1 MHKTN
6 NNPYHKPKGRNMN
19 YLNIHLL
26 FTFAAGNPNRD
37 DFGVPKTVIY
47 GGAERSRISS
57 QAMTRPK
64 RLYLEKTDEPTYRS
78 KFHDRNIAH
87 GVLDLAEAHGTR
99 VTDALREQV
108 SKAAKEKVAVL
119 TTSSDKKKDTTIWL
133 GSKEIDT
140 AIAQIFD
147 KLIAKEQ
154 ADGSTGADFLSNQ
167 TTSLSIASFGRMFA
181 NAPKLQNEAA
191 IQRSHAFTTHAANVD
206 VDYFTA
212 VGDLPNDKDDNGA
225 DHLNLALL
233 TGGVYYWHCNLDIR
247 QLAKTWLGI
256 REDDARERLINLFD
270 ALAWGLP
277 TGRANTTAYRGAPS
291 LILVQP
297 ALSPVSL
304 QSAFETPV
312 EPEYRQGHLQPS
324 ANTLLE
330 ELRFV
335 GGLQPSHFED
345 AHLVLASSGL
355 SGLNAQ
361 GAKTES
367 NLDDLA
373 GWFADYVLN
382 EVGGA

>member
-1 MHKTN
+1 
-6 NNPYHKPKGRNMN
+6 MN

-87 GVLDLAEAHGTR
+87 GVIDLAEAHGTR
-99 VTDALREQV
+99 VTDALGEKIF
-108 SKAAKEKVAVL
+108 KAAKEKVDEL
-119 TTSSDKKKDTTIWL
+119 TKNKDKKSQDGKDKKDTTIWL

-147 KLIAKEQ
+147 KLIAKGQ
-154 ADGSTGADFLSNQ
+154 ADGSTGTDFLSNQ

-212 VGDLPNDKDDNGA
+212 VGDLPNDKEDNGA

-291 LILVQP
+291 LIVVQP

-312 EPEYRQGHLQPS
+312 EPEYHQGHLQPS
-324 ANTLLE
+324 ANALLE
-330 ELRFV
+330 ELHFV
-335 GGLQPSHFED
+335 SGLQPSHFED
-345 AHLVLASSGL
+345 AHLVLASSSL
-355 SGLNAQ
+355 SEL
-361 GAKTES
+361 GAKGVTTEN
-367 NLDDLA
+367 NLDDMA
-373 GWFADYVLN
+373 GWFADYVLD